1 MIVAVDGPAAAG
13 KGTIAR
19 ALAARFGF
27 HFLDTGLLYRM
38 VGHAVLEAGHDPTD
52 GEAAIRAAEA
62 LDPSRYAK
70 TDLRAQAVAD
80 AASIV
85 AVIPEVRRALL
96 GFQRD
101 FARKPPG
108 TVLDGRD
115 IGTVVCPEAAVKIF
129 VNASPEVRAQRRAR
143 ELAEAGAPADFPS
156 VLAEI
161 RTRDERDSKRLTAP
175 LVPASDAYILDTSNM
190 DVRQAIEKA
199 AAAVEARRMR

>member
-1 MIVAVDGPAAAG
+1 MIIAVDGPAAAG

-19 ALAARFGF
+19 ALAERFGF

-38 VGHAVLEAGHDPTD
+38 VGHAMLEAGLDPAD
-52 GEAAIRAAEA
+52 PEAAIRAAEG
-62 LDPSRYAK
+62 LDPNRYAM

-80 AASIV
+80 AASLV

-108 TVLDGRD
+108 AVLDGRD
-115 IGTVVCPEAAVKIF
+115 IGTVVCPEATVKIF
-129 VNASPEVRAQRRAR
+129 VTATPEVRAERRAR
-143 ELAEAGAPADFPS
+143 ELAEAGVPVDFPS

-161 RTRDERDSKRLTAP
+161 RTRDERDKKRLTAP
-175 LVPASDAYILDTSNM
+175 LVPARDAYILDTSDM
-190 DVRQAIEKA
+190 DVKEAVEKA
-199 AAAVEARRMR
+199 AAAVEARRVR

>member
-38 VGHAVLEAGHDPTD
+38 VGHAMLEAGLDPAD
-52 GEAAIRAAEA
+52 PAAAIRAAEG
-62 LDPSRYAK
+62 LDPKRYAM

-80 AASIV
+80 AASVV
-85 AVIPEVRRALL
+85 AVVPEVRRALL

-101 FARKPPG
+101 FARRPPG
-108 TVLDGRD
+108 AVLDGRD
-115 IGTVVCPEAAVKIF
+115 IGTVVCPEAPVKIF
-129 VNASPEVRAQRRAR
+129 VTASPEVRAERRAR
-143 ELAEAGAPADFPS
+143 ELAEAGVPVDFPS

-161 RTRDERDSKRLTAP
+161 RTRDERDKKRLTAP
-175 LVPASDAYILDTSNM
+175 LVPALDAYILDTSEM
-190 DVRQAIEKA
+190 DVAEAVEKA
-199 AAAVEARRMR
+199 AAVVEARRVR